1 MQVLVSLS
9 GWYLQMF
16 VVPALD
22 LHLGCGMEP
31 HIVTISTSSVS
42 LHNSEAENVPAEIG
56 KMTLGPLVQGRP
68 RLVTV

>member
-16 VVPALD
+16 VVD